1 MAVYL
6 GLDTSNYTTSAAL
19 YDTAQDAV
27 MQAKQLLPVRPGEK
41 GLRQSDAVF
50 HHTVQLPGV
59 LSRLTLPEHLAGI
72 GVSVRPRNAEG
83 SYMPCFLCG
92 EGAADM
98 LGQALHVPVYRT
110 SHQIGHI
117 LAALYSAKAESLL
130 HAPFLAFHVSGG
142 TTDCV
147 LCEPDAET
155 LLRITPVGTS
165 LDLKA
170 GQAVD
175 RVGVMLGLSF
185 PCGQALEALAVKSTR
200 RFTYRPTMKGCDCCL
215 SGLENQCRRQLE
227 DGMPPEDIAA
237 GWALGVFVGC
247 AVPFGLQL
255 VISIPLALM
264 MRVSKIGATLG
275 TFVTNPV
282 TIFFIYPAQTFV
294 VNRLLFGG
302 SLTYARLAATE
313 WTWAAVRR
321 LGADVM
327 ASFFL
332 GGFLLAIVMT
342 PLAYFAVYRI
352 VVRARAR
359 RARRGRAA

>member
-237 GWALGVFVGC
+237 FCLTAIGQVLREMTLRAREACGALPVLYAGGV
-247 AVPFGLQL
+247 
-255 VISIPLALM
+255 M
-264 MRVSKIGATLG
+264 
-275 TFVTNPV
+275 
-282 TIFFIYPAQTFV
+282 
-294 VNRLLFGG
+294 
-302 SLTYARLAATE
+302 
-313 WTWAAVRR
+313 
-321 LGADVM
+321 ADV
-327 ASFFL
+327 FL
-332 GGFLLAIVMT
+332 RSRLELSQV
-342 PLAYFAVYRI
+342 YFAEP
-352 VVRARAR
+352 AFSCDN
-359 RARRGRAA
+359 AAGTALYAALCGEGERLWQS